1 METEMKN
8 GMMLFLFVWAM
19 TASCLAVVF
28 GWSSSNPAFASVAVV
43 DRSFRAAPQT
53 DLPATMDEAPLRT
66 VEELIASVNAKDCE
80 RVFWLTWQPGEPGTP
95 ADVEEDCR
103 GYQPDTL
110 RLDGLALVGSDGS
123 TAEVLAQ
130 IYFEAADVSHVIRY
144 GLVKGS
150 DGAWTVSSMRT
161 EL

>member
-1 METEMKN
+1 MKN
-8 GMMLFLFVWAM
+8 GLVWFLLVWAL

-28 GWSSSNPAFASVAVV
+28 GWSSANPAFASVMVV
-43 DRSFRAAPQT
+43 DRSFRAAPQKE
-53 DLPATMDEAPLRT
+53 LPANMDMVPLRT
-66 VEELIASVNAKDCE
+66 VEDLIASINAKDCE
-80 RVFWLTWQPGEPGTP
+80 RVFWLTWQPGEPGAP

-123 TAEVLAQ
+123 AAEVLAQ
-130 IYFEAADVSHVIRY
+130 IYFAEAGVSHVIRY
-144 GLVKGS
+144 GLVKGTN
-150 DGAWTVSSMRT
+150 GAWTISSMRT